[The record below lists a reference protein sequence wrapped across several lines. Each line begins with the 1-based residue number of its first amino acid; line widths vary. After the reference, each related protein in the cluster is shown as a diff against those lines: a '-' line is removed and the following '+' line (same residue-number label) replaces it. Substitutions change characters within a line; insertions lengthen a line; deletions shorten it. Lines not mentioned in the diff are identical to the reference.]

1 MACAAFNIISHVLYF
16 VQRAKVYFALL
27 ATFNLLACATFSIM
41 NRVQY

>member
-16 VQRAKVYFALL
+16 VQRAIVYFALL
-27 ATFNLLACATFSIM
+27 AAFNILACATF